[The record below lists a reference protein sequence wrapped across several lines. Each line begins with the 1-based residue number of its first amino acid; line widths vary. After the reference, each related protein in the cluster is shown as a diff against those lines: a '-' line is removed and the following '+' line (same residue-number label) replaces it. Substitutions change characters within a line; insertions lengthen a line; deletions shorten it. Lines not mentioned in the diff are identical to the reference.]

1 MGLTMADNMS
11 RGLPYDATNLLMLSI
26 RNLYGITCII
36 GLAVLLIFLLWDVQ
50 PVRSTQKKMPA
61 WNFVGR
67 KMKKASR

>member
-1 MGLTMADNMS
+1 MELTMAGNMS

-36 GLAVLLIFLLWDVQ
+36 GLAVLLIFLLWEVQ
-50 PVRSTQKKMPA
+50 PVRSTLKKMPA